1 MSDMKN
7 VYNTVN
13 ESGPT
18 FSHILSILQ
27 IQFIHE
33 LNRFEPHTSDYT
45 WIFFSM
51 VNPTVWH
58 KTQMAESVDLE
69 QPLLQRTSY
78 KLYTDFRLQG
88 GSEPLISTPVGSRVN
103 CIQISSSQRMVGN
116 LLAFFLTVVK
126 FFQMGI

>member
-45 WIFFSM
+45 WIFFST
-51 VNPTVWH
+51 VNPTV
-58 KTQMAESVDLE
+58 
-69 QPLLQRTSY
+69 
-78 KLYTDFRLQG
+78 
-88 GSEPLISTPVGSRVN
+88 
-103 CIQISSSQRMVGN
+103 
-116 LLAFFLTVVK
+116 
-126 FFQMGI
+126 